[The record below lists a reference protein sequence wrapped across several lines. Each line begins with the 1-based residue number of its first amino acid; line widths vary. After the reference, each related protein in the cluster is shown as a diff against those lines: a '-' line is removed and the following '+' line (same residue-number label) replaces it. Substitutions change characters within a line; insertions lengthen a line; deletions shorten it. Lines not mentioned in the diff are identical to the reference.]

1 MIQVKFS
8 YKGNIISIQYN
19 KNEKLKEICNRL
31 ETKLENNSVYY
42 MP

>member
-8 YKGNIISIQYN
+8 YKGNIISIQCN

-31 ETKLENNSVYY
+31 EKNI
-42 MP
+42 